1 MLYEHIAQTIQNY
14 GIPRGAVALLAGLW
28 PTDLSAYLNGRE
40 DLPAERVERVTWIVN
55 EIVRV
60 IETAKPLKLDLR
72 DPQTVQELIHLAQEP
87 EDVPDLDDL
96 RKTGA
101 EFA

>member
-14 GIPRGAVALLAGLW
+14 CIPRGTVARLAGLW

-40 DLPAERVERVTWIVN
+40 DLTAEREERVAWIVS

-60 IETAKPLKLDLR
+60 IEATKPLKLDLR
-72 DPQTVQELIHLAQEP
+72 DPQYVQELIDLAQEP
-87 EDVPDLDDL
+87 GDVPDL
-96 RKTGA
+96 KAGGA
-101 EFA
+101 AEQRA

>member
-14 GIPRGAVALLAGLW
+14 GIPRGTVARLAGLW
-28 PTDLSAYLNGRE
+28 PTDLNAYLNGRE

-87 EDVPDLDDL
+87 EDVSDLDDL
-96 RKTGA
+96 RNTGA